1 MRKIITW
8 IFIVTV
14 SLTVLACTSSSQR
27 LNTNRL
33 DSSLPKNIGIQG
45 YSAVSYFED
54 NSAQRGV
61 ADHNFTYKDKI
72 YYFTS
77 EQQIETFKE
86 NPKKYLPKYG
96 QYCPYS
102 LALGRRVGI
111 DPTNFRIHND
121 ELLLFHDD
129 VELSTIDIPSQ
140 NNILDKA
147 DEQSRIL
154 LLNF

>member
-1 MRKIITW
+1 MQKIFSWILIITASFA
-8 IFIVTV
+8 I
-14 SLTVLACTSSSQR
+14 LACSSSSYR
-27 LNTNRL
+27 LNNNRL

-45 YSAVSYFED
+45 YSPISYFEA
-54 NSAQRGV
+54 NSAQRGI
-61 ADHNFTYKDKI
+61 ADYNYTYKNKI

-111 DPTNFRIHND
+111 DPTNFRVHND

-140 NNILDKA
+140 NNMIDKA
-147 DEQSRIL
+147 DEQSQIL